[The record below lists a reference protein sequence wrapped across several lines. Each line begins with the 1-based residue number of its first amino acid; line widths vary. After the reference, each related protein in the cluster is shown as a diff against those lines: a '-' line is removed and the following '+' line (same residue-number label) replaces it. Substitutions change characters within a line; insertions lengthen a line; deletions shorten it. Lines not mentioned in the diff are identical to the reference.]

1 MQSVCQPLQQPEFW
15 TKEEIKACEQKDM
28 IAWVVLQRKIKRKE
42 VVVVDNSY
50 HSKKGEKQVI

>member
-1 MQSVCQPLQQPEFW
+1 VQQPEFW

-50 HSKKGEKQVI
+50 QSKKGEKQVI